1 MAKKIVFVVLTVVL
15 IGCRRRETA
24 SDLKVAPRDVILV
37 TAHFGNWELMG
48 PRLCRAGYV
57 LNAISRTGRACDR
70 CSGRAASLA
79 KTNPTSPLEVVF

>member
-1 MAKKIVFVVLTVVL
+1 MPLQPETERIWSPAIGTNAHREAGMSNDRAARGKKI
-15 IGCRRRETA
+15 
-24 SDLKVAPRDVILV
+24 RDQ
-37 TAHFGNWELMG
+37 AFGKDGRKSWDE
-48 PRLCRAGYV
+48 